1 MERTLLL
8 VPSGSFYYFNS
19 MKLPNVVVFP
29 VFREVHGAS
38 EMVWKAMRKLRLAA
52 SSLLYTDWYKDL
64 QSFSKINVFD

>member
-52 SSLLYTDWYKDL
+52 SSLFYTD
-64 QSFSKINVFD
+64 

>member
-19 MKLPNVVVFP
+19 MQLPDVVVFP

-38 EMVWKAMRKLRLAA
+38 EMVWKAMR
-52 SSLLYTDWYKDL
+52 S
-64 QSFSKINVFD
+64 